1 MKMKLAPI
9 HISVQFMN
17 ILLYSNRSCG
27 SALYVKEFLGREFK
41 PGRCFL
47 WAKMGRETCY
57 EFIDYKSNS
66 FANKIHRLTYR
77 LTKRYSDKKEENYL
91 KLIFRLREDRTKKLK
106 TLFG

>member
-9 HISVQFMN
+9 HISVQFIN

-41 PGRCFL
+41 LGRCFL

-77 LTKRYSDKKEENYL
+77 LTKRYSDKKENYL
-91 KLIFRLREDRTKKLK
+91 KLIFDFGRTGQKN
-106 TLFG
+106 